1 MKKVININFQG
12 RIILIEEDAYE
23 QLKNYVESLRQY
35 FVNEEKI
42 ARKEAF
48 IAIKKANL
56 FESIDTI
63 TRGNYAHL
71 FNS

>member
-1 MKKVININFQG
+1 MHYNEEIMNQNWDKKH
-12 RIILIEEDAYE
+12 IEYNMLLMLLGEE
-23 QLKNYVESLRQY
+23 NEQY
-35 FVNEEKI
+35 FANEEKI